1 MKTLSRALITLLV
14 VAGLTGCISRQEFD
28 EMKSN
33 QQTIIKKLDELA
45 KKGPAARPTPPRRNG
60 PDASKTYGFPVDK
73 GQAPV
78 AGNENAL
85 VTIIEISEFQCPF
98 CNRVRPTLDQVKKEY
113 GDDVRIVFNHNP
125 LSFHKRAM
133 PAVMAAECAG
143 EQGKFIAMHDKM
155 FDNQRKLEDADLATY
170 AKDIGLDTGKFDKCY
185 KGDKFKT
192 RILDQQKTAAK
203 FGARGTPAFFINGR
217 FLSGAQPF
225 ASFKKLIDEE
235 LAKAKKSGMS
245 GKDYYAKS
253 IVAKGAKSL

>member
-1 MKTLSRALITLLV
+1 MKTLSRAIITLLV

-45 KKGPAARPTPPRRNG
+45 KKGPARPTPPRRNG

-73 GQAPV
+73 GQAAV
-78 AGNENAL
+78 AGNDNSL
-85 VTIIEISEFQCPF
+85 VTIVEISEFQCPF

-113 GDDVRIVFNHNP
+113 GDNVRIVFNHNP

-133 PAVMAAECAG
+133 PAAMAAECAG
-143 EQGKFIAMHDKM
+143 DQGKFTAMHDKM
-155 FDNQRKLEDADLATY
+155 FDNQRQLEDTNLTAY
-170 AKDIGLDTGKFDKCY
+170 AKEIGLDAGKFDKCY
-185 KGDKFKT
+185 KSNKFKT
-192 RILDQQKTAAK
+192 KIQDQQKTAAK

-225 ASFKKLIDEE
+225 PAFKKLIDEE
-235 LAKAKKSGMS
+235 LAKAKKSGMTAN
-245 GKDYYAKS
+245 DYYVKS
-253 IVAKGAKSL
+253 VVGKGAKSL